1 MLAATTPDDQRKL
14 GADVMSETVFTGDA
28 PSMKYTVPATLAVT
42 TAALG
47 NLLLSM
53 SVADKDTDGTKTAV
67 VDVAGMVDGAVGVT
81 AFGADAGRT
90 KTS

>member
-1 MLAATTPDDQRKL
+1 
-14 GADVMSETVFTGDA
+14 MSETVFTGDE

-47 NLLLSM
+47 NLPLSM
-53 SVADKDTDGTKTAV
+53 SVADNDTDGTKAAV
-67 VDVAGMVDGAVGVT
+67 VGVAGMVIGV
-81 AFGADAGRT
+81 AGMVAGADAGRT